1 MANPVSEAR
10 LETRGW
16 LLEQWKHS
24 FALALESMTG
34 EKPVYAAT
42 ADYSEPTAPEDGTLW
57 WEQTLIPWPEPA
69 AWIGISDA
77 VRQELGGRVLRA
89 AGIGETGPEEA
100 RTTFLE
106 VLSQALSGWAGIL
119 GAAAGRDVS
128 CGAGAFVDAPPEE
141 AALHTVGL
149 TLPDGREIR
158 VTAGFSRSLV
168 ESTASPPGGQ
178 ADPSPAEEGET
189 AAGSAPYKTFDL
201 LLDVELPVSVSFGRT
216 KLALQDVLKLTA
228 GSIVELNRSI
238 NDPVELIVNNCVV
251 ALGEVVVI
259 EGNYGVR
266 ILRIASREKRLW
278 STGHGWEG
286 DGTRHA
292 P

>member
-1 MANPVSEAR
+1 MASPIKEAR
-10 LETRGW
+10 PDARGW

-34 EKPVYAAT
+34 ERPVYAAT
-42 ADYSEPTAPEDGTLW
+42 AEPSEPAAPEEGTSW
-57 WEQTLIPWPEPA
+57 WEQTLSPWPEPA
-69 AWIGISDA
+69 AWIGIPDA
-77 VRQELGGRVLRA
+77 VRQELGGRILRA
-89 AGIGETGPEEA
+89 AGIEEAGPEEA
-100 RTTFLE
+100 RATFLE
-106 VLSQALSGWAGIL
+106 VLRRSLSGWAGSL
-119 GAAAGRDVS
+119 GVAAGREVS
-128 CGAGAFVDAPPEE
+128 CGAGAYVGAPPAE
-141 AALHTVGL
+141 ATLHTVGL
-149 TLPDGREIR
+149 TLPDGRDTGIT
-158 VTAGFSRSLV
+158 VGFSRSLA
-168 ESTASPPGGQ
+168 EIAASPGEQ

-189 AAGSAPYKTFDL
+189 RPGAAPSKTFDL

-216 KLALQDVLKLTA
+216 KLALQEVLKLTA

-238 NDPVELIVNNCVV
+238 SDPVELIVNNCVV

-278 STGHGWEG
+278 STDHGWEG
-286 DGTRHA
+286 DGTRHG